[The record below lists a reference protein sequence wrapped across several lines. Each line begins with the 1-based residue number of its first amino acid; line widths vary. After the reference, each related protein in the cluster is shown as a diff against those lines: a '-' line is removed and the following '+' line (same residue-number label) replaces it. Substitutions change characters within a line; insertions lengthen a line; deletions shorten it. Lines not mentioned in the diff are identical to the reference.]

1 MSLAVRVI
9 PCLDVAGGRVVKGL
23 KFENLRDAGD
33 PVEAARRYE
42 AEGAD
47 ELCFLDVAA
56 SHEGRGTL
64 VDLVRR
70 VADVLSIPFT
80 VGGGV
85 RSVEDADALLG
96 AGADRVAVNT
106 AAALDPALV
115 TRLAERFGAQCV
127 VVAVDAK
134 RSGEGFVV
142 STHGGR
148 RLTQTGLSSW
158 VAEVTARG
166 AGEVLLT
173 SMDADGTKAGFDLA
187 MLKAARAATPLPIVA
202 SGGAGE
208 PGHFAPAVLEGGA
221 DAVLAASVFHD
232 RLFSVG
238 MVKRAMAKAGV
249 PVRPAVPAGLEEVAY
264 DERGLVPV
272 VVRDACSGEVL
283 TLAWANDEALAL
295 TVETRQTHLWS
306 RSRGTLWRKGET
318 SGNVQRVVSIS
329 LDCDRDAVL
338 YDVEPSGPACHTG
351 AASCFSEVAA
361 IPSDGAARVALP
373 ATPHGAA
380 SGPAQRSAPEAAVA
394 AGTDPFGLD
403 PLLEVVADRRARPV
417 PGSYTN
423 RLLEKG
429 VGKCAQKVG
438 EEGVEV
444 ALAAVSRDDAG
455 LAAEIADLMYHVVV
469 LMAARGLS
477 PEAVAAELA
486 RRRQKTR
493 GTRAEE
499 K

>member
-42 AEGAD
+42 TEGAD

-64 VDLVRR
+64 VDLVRH

-85 RSVEDADALLG
+85 RSVEDAGALLG

-106 AAALDPALV
+106 AAVLDPALV

-134 RSGEGFVV
+134 RAGEGFVV

-148 RLTQTGLSSW
+148 NLTGIELGAW
-158 VAEVTARG
+158 VSEVTERG
-166 AGEVLLT
+166 AGEILLT

-187 MLKAARAATPLPIVA
+187 MLKAARAVTTLPIVA
-202 SGGAGE
+202 SGGAGDL
-208 PGHFAPAVLEGGA
+208 GHFAPAVLEGGA

-232 RLFSVG
+232 RTFSVG
-238 MVKRAMAKAGV
+238 RVKRAMAKAGV
-249 PVRPAVPAGLEEVAY
+249 PVRPATPAGLEEVAY

-272 VVRDACSGEVL
+272 VVRNAGTGEVL
-283 TLAWANDEALAL
+283 TLAWANAEALAL
-295 TVETRQTHLWS
+295 TVETRQTHLFS
-306 RSRGTLWRKGET
+306 RSRSALWKKGET
-318 SGNVQRVVSIS
+318 SGNVQRVVGVS

-338 YDVEPSGPACHTG
+338 YDVEPAGPACHTG
-351 AASCFSEVAA
+351 AASCFAPISP
-361 IPSDGAARVALP
+361 IPAL
-373 ATPHGAA
+373 ATPSATGAGA
-380 SGPAQRSAPEAAVA
+380 
-394 AGTDPFGLD
+394 DPFGLG
-403 PLLEVVADRRARPV
+403 PLFDVVAARKARPE

-429 VGKCAQKVG
+429 IGKCAQKVG

-477 PEAVAAELA
+477 PEVVATELA
-486 RRRQKTR
+486 ARRGVRR
-493 GTRAEE
+493 EE

>member
-56 SHEGRGTL
+56 SHEERGTL
-64 VDLVRR
+64 VGLVAR

-85 RSVEDADALLG
+85 RSVEDAGALLA
-96 AGADRVAVNT
+96 AGADRVTVNT
-106 AAALDPALV
+106 AAVADPSLV

-134 RSGEGFVV
+134 RDGERYVV

-148 RLTQTGLSSW
+148 RVTTTGLAEW
-158 VAEVTARG
+158 VGEVTARG
-166 AGEVLLT
+166 AGEILLT
-173 SMDADGTKAGFDLA
+173 SMDADGTLAGFDLS
-187 MLKAARAATPLPIVA
+187 MLKAARAATSLPIVA
-202 SGGAGE
+202 SGGAGDLS
-208 PGHFAPAVLEGGA
+208 HFAPAVLAGGA

-232 RLFSVG
+232 RVYTVG
-238 MVKRAMAKAGV
+238 QVKRALAKAGV
-249 PVRPAVPAGLEEVAY
+249 PVRPAIPAGLEEVSF

-272 VVRDACSGEVL
+272 VVRDDGTGAVL
-283 TLAWANDEALAL
+283 TLAWANEQALAL
-295 TVETRQTHLWS
+295 TVETRFSHFWS
-306 RSRGTLWRKGET
+306 RSRRELWKKGET
-318 SGNVQRVVSIS
+318 SGNFQRVVRVS

-338 YDVEPSGPACHTG
+338 YDVEPEGPACHTG
-351 AASCFSEVAA
+351 AAGCFSPIA
-361 IPSDGAARVALP
+361 
-373 ATPHGAA
+373 ATPEA
-380 SGPAQRSAPEAAVA
+380 SGAEESSS
-394 AGTDPFGLD
+394 DPFGLG
-403 PLLEVVADRRARPV
+403 PLFEVVAARKAHPE

-423 RLLEKG
+423 RLLAKG
-429 VGKCAQKVG
+429 IEKCAQKVG
-438 EEGVEV
+438 EEGVET
-444 ALAAVSRDDAG
+444 ALAAVTRDDAG

-477 PEAVAAELA
+477 PGAVAAELA
-486 RRRQKTR
+486 ARR
-493 GTRAEE
+493 GTRREE

>member
-56 SHEGRGTL
+56 SHEERGTL
-64 VDLVRR
+64 AGLVAS

-85 RSVEDADALLG
+85 RSVEDAGALLA
-96 AGADRVAVNT
+96 AGADRVTVNT
-106 AAALDPALV
+106 AAVADPGLV

-134 RSGEGFVV
+134 RDGDRFVV

-148 RLTQTGLSSW
+148 RITGIDLATW

-166 AGEVLLT
+166 AGEILLT
-173 SMDADGTKAGFDLA
+173 SMDADGTLAGFDLA
-187 MLKAARAATPLPIVA
+187 MLKVARAATSVPIVA
-202 SGGAGE
+202 SGGAGSLA
-208 PGHFAPAVLEGGA
+208 HFAPAVLDGGA

-232 RLFSVG
+232 RTFSVG
-238 MVKRAMAKAGV
+238 QVKRALAKVGV
-249 PVRPAVPAGLEEVAY
+249 PVRPAVPAGLEGIVF
-264 DERGLVPV
+264 DDRGLVPV
-272 VVRDACSGEVL
+272 IVRNDGTGDVL
-283 TLAWANDEALAL
+283 TLAWANEEALAL
-295 TVETRQTHLWS
+295 TVETRFSHFWS
-306 RSRGTLWRKGET
+306 RSRRELWKKGET
-318 SGNVQRVVSIS
+318 SGNLQRVVRIS
-329 LDCDRDAVL
+329 VDCDRDAVL
-338 YDVEPSGPACHTG
+338 YDVEPAGPACHTG
-351 AASCFSEVAA
+351 AASCFAPGEAV
-361 IPSDGAARVALP
+361 PGPPKGA
-373 ATPHGAA
+373 G
-380 SGPAQRSAPEAAVA
+380 GPAGPDAA
-394 AGTDPFGLD
+394 DPFGLG
-403 PLLEVVADRRARPV
+403 PLFEVVAARKANPE

-423 RLLEKG
+423 RLLAKG
-429 VGKCAQKVG
+429 IEKCAQKVG
-438 EEGVEV
+438 EEGVET
-444 ALAAVSRDDAG
+444 ALAAVTRDDAG

-469 LMAARGLS
+469 LMAARDLPPG
-477 PEAVAAELA
+477 AVAAELA
-486 RRRQKTR
+486 QRRQKRR
-493 GTRAEE
+493 GTRPEE

>member
-23 KFENLRDAGD
+23 KFVNLRDAGD

-42 AEGAD
+42 GEGAD

-85 RSVEDADALLG
+85 RSVEDAGALLS
-96 AGADRVAVNT
+96 AGADRVTVNT
-106 AAALDPALV
+106 AAVLDPELV

-134 RSGEGFVV
+134 RAGERFVV

-148 RLTQTGLSSW
+148 NLTGTELGTWAS
-158 VAEVTARG
+158 EVTARG
-166 AGEVLLT
+166 AGEILLT

-187 MLKAARAATPLPIVA
+187 MLKAARAATALPIVA

-208 PGHFAPAVLEGGA
+208 LAHFAPAVLEGGA

-232 RLFSVG
+232 RIFRVG
-238 MVKRAMAKAGV
+238 QVKRALAKAGV
-249 PVRPAVPAGLEEVAY
+249 PVRPGVPAGLEEVAY

-272 VVRDACSGEVL
+272 VVRNAATGDVL
-283 TLAWANDEALAL
+283 TLAWANEEALAL
-295 TVETRQTHLWS
+295 TVETRRTHLWS
-306 RSRGTLWRKGET
+306 RSRKELWKKGET
-318 SGNVQRVVSIS
+318 SGNVQHVVGVS
-329 LDCDRDAVL
+329 LDCDRDTVL
-338 YDVEPSGPACHTG
+338 YDVEPAGPACHTG
-351 AASCFSEVAA
+351 AASCFAPIEAM
-361 IPSDGAARVALP
+361 P
-373 ATPHGAA
+373 AGEA
-380 SGPAQRSAPEAAVA
+380 PAVRI
-394 AGTDPFGLD
+394 D
-403 PLLEVVADRRARPV
+403 PLGLGPLFDVVATRKASPE

-429 VGKCAQKVG
+429 IGKCAQKVG

-477 PEAVAAELA
+477 PEAVETELA
-486 RRRQKTR
+486 ERRRKTR
-493 GTRAEE
+493 GRRLEE

>member
-56 SHEGRGTL
+56 SHEERGTL
-64 VDLVRR
+64 VGLVAR

-85 RSVEDADALLG
+85 RSVKDAAALLS
-96 AGADRVAVNT
+96 AGADRVTVNT
-106 AAALDPALV
+106 AAVADPALV
-115 TRLAERFGAQCV
+115 TRLAERFGSQCV

-134 RSGEGFVV
+134 KDGERYVV

-148 RLTQTGLSSW
+148 RITTTGLAEW
-158 VAEVTARG
+158 VGEVTARG
-166 AGEVLLT
+166 AGEILLT
-173 SMDADGTKAGFDLA
+173 SMDADGTLAGFDLA
-187 MLKAARAATPLPIVA
+187 MLKAARSATALPIVA
-202 SGGAGE
+202 SGGAGDLA
-208 PGHFAPAVLEGGA
+208 HFAPAVLEGGA

-232 RLFSVG
+232 RVYTVG
-238 MVKRAMAKAGV
+238 QVKRALAKAGV
-249 PVRPAVPAGLEEVAY
+249 PVRPAIPAGLEEVAF

-272 VVRDACSGEVL
+272 VVRDERTGAVL
-283 TLAWANDEALAL
+283 TLAWANEEALAL
-295 TVETRQTHLWS
+295 TVETRSSHFWS
-306 RSRGTLWRKGET
+306 RSRRELWKKGET
-318 SGNVQRVVSIS
+318 SGNVQRVVRVS

-338 YDVEPSGPACHTG
+338 YDVEPAGPACHTG
-351 AASCFSEVAA
+351 ARSCFSPISAFPVEGPGEGMMVDA
-361 IPSDGAARVALP
+361 PAAR
-373 ATPHGAA
+373 
-380 SGPAQRSAPEAAVA
+380 A
-394 AGTDPFGLD
+394 AGDAADCGSAVPGFGGDPFGLG
-403 PLLEVVADRRARPV
+403 PLFEVVAARKAHPE

-423 RLLEKG
+423 RLLAKG
-429 VGKCAQKVG
+429 VEKCAQKVG
-438 EEGVEV
+438 EEGVET
-444 ALAAVSRDDAG
+444 ALAAVTRDDAG

-469 LMAARGLS
+469 LMAARGL
-477 PEAVAAELA
+477 PPGAVAAELA
-486 RRRQKTR
+486 ARRGLRR
-493 GTRAEE
+493 EE

>member
-9 PCLDVAGGRVVKGL
+9 PCLDVAAGRVVKGL

-85 RSVEDADALLG
+85 RSVEDAGALLE
-96 AGADRVAVNT
+96 AGADRITVNT
-106 AAALDPALV
+106 AAVLEPSLV

-127 VVAVDAK
+127 VVAVDAM

-148 RLTQTGLSSW
+148 KLTGIGLGDW
-158 VAEVTARG
+158 VADVTERG
-166 AGEVLLT
+166 AGEILLT

-187 MLKAARAATPLPIVA
+187 MLKAARAVTTLPIVA

-249 PVRPAVPAGLEEVAY
+249 PVRPAIPAGLEEVAY
-264 DERGLVPV
+264 DGRGLVPV
-272 VVRDACSGEVL
+272 VVRDATTGEVL

-295 TVETRQTHLWS
+295 TVETRQTHLFS
-306 RSRGTLWRKGET
+306 RSRKALWKKGET
-318 SGNVQRVVSIS
+318 SGNVQRVVGVS

-338 YDVEPSGPACHTG
+338 YDVEPAGPACHTG
-351 AASCFSEVAA
+351 AATCFAPIDA
-361 IPSDGAARVALP
+361 IPAGHAPAATRE
-373 ATPHGAA
+373 
-380 SGPAQRSAPEAAVA
+380 SA
-394 AGTDPFGLD
+394 DPFGLG
-403 PLLEVVADRRARPV
+403 PLFDVVAARKASPE

-429 VGKCAQKVG
+429 IGKCAQKVG

-455 LAAEIADLMYHVVV
+455 LAAEMADLMYHVVV
-469 LMAARGLS
+469 LMAARGLEPS
-477 PEAVAAELA
+477 AVAAELA
-486 RRRQKTR
+486 ARRGARR
-493 GTRAEE
+493 EE

>member
-9 PCLDVAGGRVVKGL
+9 PCLDVAVGRVVKGL

-85 RSVEDADALLG
+85 RSVEDAGALLD
-96 AGADRVAVNT
+96 AGADRVTVNT
-106 AAALDPALV
+106 AAVLDPSLV

-134 RSGEGFVV
+134 KDGGRSVV

-148 RLTQTGLSSW
+148 KVTEIELGAW

-166 AGEVLLT
+166 AGEILLT
-173 SMDADGTKAGFDLA
+173 SMDADGTKAGFDLP
-187 MLKAARAATPLPIVA
+187 MLKAARAVATLPIVA

-232 RLFSVG
+232 RIFSVG

-249 PVRPAVPAGLEEVAY
+249 PVRPAIPAGLEEVAF
-264 DERGLVPV
+264 DGRGLVPV
-272 VVRDACSGEVL
+272 VVRDATTGEVL

-295 TVETRQTHLWS
+295 TVETRQTHLFS
-306 RSRGTLWRKGET
+306 RSRKALWKKGET
-318 SGNVQRVVSIS
+318 SGNVQRVVGVS

-338 YDVEPSGPACHTG
+338 YDVEPAGPACHTG
-351 AASCFSEVAA
+351 AATCFAPIDA
-361 IPSDGAARVALP
+361 IPAGHAPAATRE
-373 ATPHGAA
+373 
-380 SGPAQRSAPEAAVA
+380 SA
-394 AGTDPFGLD
+394 DPFGLG
-403 PLLEVVADRRARPV
+403 PLFDVVAARKASPE

-429 VGKCAQKVG
+429 IGKCAQKVG

-455 LAAEIADLMYHVVV
+455 LAAEMADLMYHVVV
-469 LMAARGLS
+469 LMAARGLEPS
-477 PEAVAAELA
+477 AVAAELA
-486 RRRQKTR
+486 ARRGARR
-493 GTRAEE
+493 EE